1 MKNFA
6 IVTDSSCDITSSL
19 KERFDID
26 GVIRGV
32 VYAPDGTQMLSDIDW
47 ENISP
52 EEYYSSMQGRNV
64 LYKTATPSAG
74 EIINVFEPILRSG
87 RDILSISL
95 SSAISGT
102 YQIVQSTANELLLKY
117 PERKI
122 VCVDSLRYASAAALL
137 ISLASEKRSSNAT
150 LEDTAEYLNEIK
162 YSIHQMGPLDD
173 LFFCVK
179 TGRISN
185 FKALFGTLIG
195 VNSMADFNR
204 EGISQMVGK
213 AKGKKAALK
222 ATVNYITE
230 TIKNPEE
237 QIIFIAHS
245 NRAES
250 ANLLAEELRRTLNP
264 KDIII
269 SHIGMSCGASIGPG
283 LYAAYYLGKPI
294 SDGAVDEKNIM
305 ETILKRKNN

>member
-1 MKNFA
+1 MNNFA
-6 IVTDSSCDITSSL
+6 IVTDSSCDINSSL
-19 KERFDID
+19 MKKFGID

-32 VYAPDGTQMLSDIDW
+32 VYAPDGTQLLADIDW

-52 EEYYSSMQGRNV
+52 EEFYTSMKGRNI

-74 EIINVFEPILRSG
+74 EVLNVLEPVLQSG
-87 RDILSISL
+87 RDILTISL

-102 YQIVQSTANELLLKY
+102 FQIVQTAANELLEKY

-137 ISLASEKRSSNAT
+137 VTLASKKRKSGASI
-150 LEDTAEYLNEIK
+150 EETAEYLNEIK

-179 TGRISN
+179 TGRITN
-185 FKALFGTLIG
+185 FQALFGTLIG
-195 VNSMADFNR
+195 VNSLADFSR
-204 EGISQMVGK
+204 KGMSLVVGK
-213 AKGKKAALK
+213 AKGKKAAFN

-245 NRAES
+245 NREES
-250 ANLLAEELRRTLNP
+250 AKLLAEELKKRLNP

-269 SHIGMSCGASIGPG
+269 NHIGMSCGASIGPG
-283 LYAAYYLGKPI
+283 LYAAYYVGNPI
-294 SDGAVDEKNIM
+294 SEGEVDEKKTM
-305 ETILKRKNN
+305 ESILKSKN